1 MDTRKWLCAVL
12 LLAGACSPAPAVAP
26 TAAPAT
32 TSPPTATEVAAA
44 PTATDVPLPFELSS
58 PGFAAGDVIPA
69 RFACTGENL
78 SPQLDWGD
86 PPAGTQSFALLF
98 DDPTLRPG
106 WVHWIVYNLPA
117 ELRSLPEGI
126 QPGEQAAGGLHG
138 ANSWGR
144 LEYGGPCPP
153 QGSAHTYIFILYAL
167 DTMLPPQP
175 ASDKAG
181 LLAAIEGHVLAQIE
195 LSAQFSR

>member
-1 MDTRKWLCAVL
+1 ML
-12 LLAGACSPAPAVAP
+12 LLAAACTQGPVATP
-26 TAAPAT
+26 TALPAT
-32 TSPPTATEVAAA
+32 SVPPTATEVAAI
-44 PTATDVPLPFELSS
+44 PTATDLALPFDLTS
-58 PGFAAGDVIPA
+58 PGFAAGEVIPA

-78 SPQLDWGD
+78 SPELIWGD

-117 ELRSLPEGI
+117 EQRSLPEGI

-153 QGSAHTYIFILYAL
+153 QGSTHTYIFILYAL
-167 DTMLPPQP
+167 DTKLPAQP
-175 ASDKAG
+175 ALSKAG
-181 LLAAIEGHVLAQIE
+181 LQAAIEGHVLAEIE
-195 LSAQFSR
+195 LSAQFTR